1 MRQPA
6 IFLDRDGTLNEEV
19 GYLRSIDQFRLYSFT
34 AQAIRRINDAGWLAI
49 VITNQSGV
57 ARGYLTEPFLHQLH
71 ARMRE
76 ELSVE
81 AGARID
87 EFYYCPHLPPGLLS
101 SGETK
106 PSPACDCRKPK
117 PGMLHRAA
125 AEWPIDLS
133 QSYMIGDRYGDLAAG
148 FAAGTEG
155 ILVRTGY
162 GEEEI
167 QRDQAAWD
175 RPPGLIAANLL
186 DAVEWV
192 LASSTKETV

>member
-1 MRQPA
+1 MRQRA

-19 GYLRSIDQFRLYSFT
+19 DYLRSMDQFRLYPFA
-34 AQAIRRINDAGWLAI
+34 AQAVRRINHAGWLAI

-57 ARGYLTEPFLHQLH
+57 ARGYLTETFLHQLH

-76 ELSVE
+76 DLASQ

-87 EFYYCPHLPPGLLS
+87 AIYYCPHLPPGLQA
-101 SGETK
+101 
-106 PSPACDCRKPK
+106 PSAACDCRKPK
-117 PGMLHRAA
+117 PGMIHRAA
-125 AEWPIDLS
+125 SEWPIDLS

-162 GEEEI
+162 GEGET
-167 QRDQAAWD
+167 QRDQAGWD
-175 RPPGLIAANLL
+175 RAPRLIAGNLL
-186 DAVEWV
+186 DAVEWI

>member
-1 MRQPA
+1 MRQRA

-19 GYLRSIDQFRLYSFT
+19 GYLRSIDQFRLYPFT
-34 AQAIRRINDAGWLAI
+34 AQAVRRINDAGWLAI

-76 ELSVE
+76 ELSDQ

-87 EFYYCPHLPPGLLS
+87 QFYYCPHLPPGLS
-101 SGETK
+101 AAGVAE
-106 PSPACDCRKPK
+106 PVPGCDCRKPK

-133 QSYMIGDRYGDLAAG
+133 QSYMIGDRYGDLMAG
-148 FAAGTEG
+148 FKAGTEG
-155 ILVRTGY
+155 ILVRTGH
-162 GEEEI
+162 GQEEI
-167 QRDQAAWD
+167 QRELPTWE
-175 RPPGLIAANLL
+175 RPPRLIAENLL
-186 DAVEWV
+186 DAVEWI
-192 LASSTKETV
+192 LASSTRETV

>member
-1 MRQPA
+1 MRQRA

-19 GYLRSIDQFRLYSFT
+19 DYLRSMDQFRLYPFA
-34 AQAIRRINDAGWLAI
+34 AQAVRRINEAGWLAI

-71 ARMRE
+71 ARMQE
-76 ELSVE
+76 ELSAQ

-87 EFYYCPHLPPGLLS
+87 AFYYCPHLPRGLLS
-101 SGETK
+101 KNGTE
-106 PSPACDCRKPK
+106 PSLGCDCRKPK
-117 PGMLHRAA
+117 PGMLYRAA
-125 AEWPIDLS
+125 SEWPVDLS

-162 GEEEI
+162 GEGEI
-167 QRDQAAWD
+167 QRDQATWE
-175 RPPGLIAANLL
+175 RSPQLIAGNLL
-186 DAVEWV
+186 DAVEWI
-192 LASSTKETV
+192 LALSTEETA